1 MGQIKKIK
9 KMKKVSYNELV
20 TTQNPHGVD
29 ARKLHANEDVQ
40 VVHMHLKPGQSLKK
54 HTTAVNV
61 FFYVLEGE
69 GVVEIGD
76 EKQTVTKDCLIDS
89 PKDIPHCLYNVSD
102 ADFRVLVVKTPSPT
116 ATQNRQAIE
125 NMLKN

>member
-1 MGQIKKIK
+1 
-9 KMKKVSYNELV
+9 MKTINYKDLV
-20 TTQNPHGVD
+20 TAQNPHGVD
-29 ARKLHANEDVQ
+29 ARKLYSKDDVQ

-54 HTTAVNV
+54 HITAVNV

-89 PKDIPHCLYNVSD
+89 PKDIPHCLYNESTT
-102 ADFRVLVVKTPSPT
+102 DFRVLVVKTPSPT
-116 ATQNRQAIE
+116 AAQNTKAIE
-125 NMLKN
+125 NMLKQ

>member
-1 MGQIKKIK
+1 
-9 KMKKVSYNELV
+9 MKTINYKDLV
-20 TTQNPHGVD
+20 TAQNPHGVD
-29 ARKLHANEDVQ
+29 ARKLHSNDDVQ

-54 HTTAVNV
+54 HITAVNV

-89 PKDIPHCLYNVSD
+89 PKDIPHCLYNESTT
-102 ADFRVLVVKTPSPT
+102 DFRVLVVKTPSPT
-116 ATQNRQAIE
+116 AAQNTKAIE
-125 NMLKN
+125 NMLKQ